1 MNTPPTPITDDYI
14 AKNYNVRLFD
24 AENFF
29 EFTRSIERQFVALTS
44 KIREWQSMSEAKMRL
59 RCGELS
65 AQDIRNIKA
74 VLEAILPTN
83 NETK

>member
-1 MNTPPTPITDDYI
+1 MFRKGGD
-14 AKNYNVRLFD
+14 
-24 AENFF
+24 
-29 EFTRSIERQFVALTS
+29 IERQLASLTA
-44 KIREWQSMSEAKMRL
+44 KIREWQAMSASEMRL

-74 VLEAILPTN
+74 VLESILPTN

>member
-1 MNTPPTPITDDYI
+1 MNNDPTPES
-14 AKNYNVRLFD
+14 APQMH
-24 AENFF
+24 AEAN
-29 EFTRSIERQFVALTS
+29 ESIEAMFRKGCDLERQLVALTS
-44 KIREWQSMSEAKMRL
+44 KIREWQSMSDAEMRL

-74 VLEAILPTN
+74 VLESILPTN